1 MVSLTKESQNSET
14 GKNIPILLDPK
25 LLKSA
30 RQIYRTYCRVHSKL
44 KKTPMGVAI
53 HRKTY
58 RGQLLFT
65 KSPILLPWE
74 NFITIDQIE
83 SEIH

>member
-1 MVSLTKESQNSET
+1 VVSLTKQLENSDNHKT
-14 GKNIPILLDPK
+14 IPVLLDPK

-30 RQIYRTYCRVHSKL
+30 RQIYHTYCRFHSKL
-44 KKTPMGVAI
+44 NKTPIGVAI

-65 KSPILLPWE
+65 KTPILLPWE